1 MAVYKKIAHEGL
13 GVRRFLARVLL
24 ADDFRR
30 LGHALAGDLDHAGR
44 DKELARRRVHA
55 RGEIRPDERLRQLL
69 ERRVVV
75 TAEQPPA
82 PAHDSKAAP
91 YALHTDAFRIV
102 PTHMFLVG
110 GSELAFHPYIGLL
123 RWLTHILAAIFT
135 ASFRNVVLVDV

>member
-55 RGEIRPDERLRQLL
+55 RGEIRQGERLRQLL

-91 YALHTDAFRIV
+91 YARTPSVLCLLICSSVARSLHF
-102 PTHMFLVG
+102 
-110 GSELAFHPYIGLL
+110 
-123 RWLTHILAAIFT
+123 THILGCFAG
-135 ASFRNVVLVDV
+135 